1 MGYGYSPLLC
11 HICPEPCLS
20 ASPPSNWQHPAFACS
35 LRCPWDQPP
44 LSRPTSPSQA
54 CYHPPWLLP
63 VSRLAA
69 PPQVLHPTAKVQVS
83 FQAGL
88 CPNHLKSPSLTS
100 NANSLTRPSEI
111 CCHYHMLLP
120 PGELKGCALR
130 NASLL
135 KAAPPLLLAFPL
147 SEVVLRFCSH
157 FPCQGYAFH
166 KQRGGPSQ
174 TPAI

>member
-1 MGYGYSPLLC
+1 MGNVGLAEAQMGYGYPPLLC

-20 ASPPSNWQHPAFACS
+20 ASPPSNWQHPAFACP
-35 LRCPWDQPP
+35 LRWPWDQPP

-88 CPNHLKSPSLTS
+88 CPTHLKSPSLTS

-111 CCHYHMLLP
+111 CCHSPYASSTWGAQRMCSEKRLALEGSPTPSAGLP
-120 PGELKGCALR
+120 TL
-130 NASLL
+130 
-135 KAAPPLLLAFPL
+135 
-147 SEVVLRFCSH
+147 
-157 FPCQGYAFH
+157 
-166 KQRGGPSQ
+166 
-174 TPAI
+174 